1 MPSTA
6 PSRQPYNIG
15 AHFQRGLVWF
25 RRDLRHFD
33 HAALHYALRHCREVY
48 CVFAFDRDIL
58 DALLARGL
66 KADRRIEF
74 IRASIEELR
83 SALREAGGDLI
94 VVHDHPRRAIP
105 EIARKLNIEAVFAN
119 HDEEP
124 SAQARDE
131 AVRKVL
137 AQQPCAWFDFKD
149 QVIFERDEI
158 LNGQGKPYGV
168 FTPYKNA
175 WLAAL
180 TPFDLRAYPTEPH
193 FGALAKP
200 PQALAHAT
208 PALEAMGFAPT
219 NLSEMALPTGMSG
232 GQALLDEFEERMDD
246 YHARRDFPAVR
257 GPSYLSTHLRFGTVS
272 IRTLAAR
279 AHAAMLRGSRGAATW
294 LSELVWRDF
303 YFMILHHRP
312 DLADGAA
319 FHPEF
324 DRIRWVDGDTGDAR
338 FEAWK
343 AARTGY
349 PLVDAAMLQIF
360 QSGYMHNR
368 LRMVAAS
375 FLIKDLGIDWRRGE
389 QYFADVLN
397 DFDFAAN
404 NGGWQWAASSG
415 CDAQPWFRIFNP
427 VTQSEKFDPQGRFIR
442 KYLPQLANLP
452 DKYIH
457 APWTAPANVLKE
469 AGVALG
475 ETYPLPIVDHAAAR
489 AATLDRYA
497 VTKAHR
503 TSGAEAAALSKAG
516 GDD

>member
-1 MPSTA
+1 MPLPTRT
-6 PSRQPYNIG
+6 RQPYDIG
-15 AHFQRGLVWF
+15 THFQRGLVWF
-25 RRDLRHFD
+25 RRDLRHID

-48 CVFAFDRDIL
+48 CVFVFDRDIL
-58 DALLARGL
+58 DALLERGL
-66 KADRRIEF
+66 QADRRIEF
-74 IRASIEELR
+74 IRASVEELR
-83 SALREAGGDLI
+83 GALREAGGELI
-94 VVHDHPRRAIP
+94 VVHDHPGHAIP
-105 EIARKLNIEAVFAN
+105 ELARTLGAEAVFAN

-131 AVRKVL
+131 AVRKTL
-137 AQQPCAWFDFKD
+137 AKQPCAWFDFKD
-149 QVIFERDEI
+149 QVVFERDEI

-180 TPFDLRAYPTEPH
+180 TPFDLRAYPTEPY
-193 FGALAKP
+193 FGALATP
-200 PQALAHAT
+200 PEALAPAT
-208 PALEAMGFAPT
+208 PSLEAMGFARS
-219 NLSEMALPTGMSG
+219 NLSEIALPSGMSG
-232 GQALLDEFEERMDD
+232 AQSLLDDFESRMDD
-246 YHARRDFPAVR
+246 YQAKRDFPALR

-279 AHAAMLRGSRGAATW
+279 AHAAMLRGSQGAATW
-294 LSELVWRDF
+294 LSELIWRDF

-312 DLADGAA
+312 DLADGAS

-324 DRIRWVDGDTGDAR
+324 DRIRWVDGETGDAR

-349 PLVDAAMLQIF
+349 PLVDAAMLQIH

-442 KYLPQLANLP
+442 KYLPQLARLP
-452 DKYIH
+452 DKFLH
-457 APWTAPANVLKE
+457 APWTAPADVLKS
-469 AGVALG
+469 AGIVLG
-475 ETYPLPIVDHAAAR
+475 QTYPRPIVDHAAAR
-489 AATLDRYA
+489 AATLERYG
-497 VTKAHR
+497 VTKAER
-503 TSGAEAAALSKAG
+503 TSGAKAAALGKPG
-516 GDD
+516 QD